1 MLIHPKLFFP
11 ASSYFEVLRVKGE
24 VGTISNRTCCVS
36 SHKYEKHVMER
47 FLPWARAGGAGTGI

>member
-11 ASSYFEVLRVKGE
+11 ASSSFEVLRVKRE

-36 SHKYEKHVMER
+36 SHKYEKHVMQR
-47 FLPWARAGGAGTGI
+47 F